1 MICFGTHNDHL
12 MSFHVNASL
21 ISFQSLMNK
30 SPRLWALQ
38 LLPLLKLKVVVA
50 CNRFGGCRSNVCLF
64 SFVPNLLFSVLSDSF
79 ISPAACSKHS
89 QPDLSLLLLAGTVAP
104 PEMILPGGCLPRQN
118 NQTSW
123 SWHLQLQLAVLRKY
137 TDSTNLVLIKAQ
149 IFMFHPDSS
158 GAASHK

>member
-1 MICFGTHNDHL
+1 MLLTYLNRSVSTKLAVWKFCFCSQLSQNRIMICFGTHNDHL

-21 ISFQSLMNK
+21 NSFQSLMKK

-50 CNRFGGCRSNVCLF
+50 CNGSGDWRSGVCLF

-89 QPDLSLLLLAGTVAP
+89 QADPTLLLLAGTVAP
-104 PEMILPGGCLPRQN
+104 PEMILPGGGC
-118 NQTSW
+118 
-123 SWHLQLQLAVLRKY
+123 
-137 TDSTNLVLIKAQ
+137 
-149 IFMFHPDSS
+149 PDKTTKQVDVDVYSFTWQF
-158 GAASHK
+158 